1 MRCCCRR
8 RNGCGAKM
16 IEYIKMISIGKFATK
31 LYYNGKGFKG
41 SLATGIL
48 TIILSISL
56 AIYAIY
62 IFADIYYR

>member
-1 MRCCCRR
+1 
-8 RNGCGAKM
+8 M

-48 TIILSISL
+48 TIIFSISL